1 MSELMEKFTVWKT
14 RLLDTSRRNRLLYF
28 GTRRGHVQVIAPDA
42 DEIFDALAQK
52 GRKLTFVAREEGEG
66 EVGKQK
72 ERDGEAQET
81 SSSDGTI
88 VGGLDSQEISANAS
102 EDRGVLDDLPIDEA
116 RAEIAAMEGIA
127 APISLV
133 ATASSDESE
142 EEQVPVGVGED
153 GAALLSDGS
162 QSASAEGAAIE
173 DIALPD
179 ALMAMTGM
187 EESGGEQ
194 GAVAAGQEISHSV
207 QNDIIGGGRRNELRT
222 DLSEAVLTTTLYN
235 LRAHARTA
243 LEEQGVNVLFLSFG
257 MLHWVDP
264 TTREAARSPLLLVP
278 VQLERGAVT
287 QPFTLT
293 IRDEDILLNPTLTHK
308 LYVDFRIQLPRLPE
322 ESELLTPRV
331 VFELIQA
338 ALPNLPTWTITPE
351 VYLELYSFEKLV
363 MLRDLDA
370 HVQEIDAHPVLLAL
384 AGDPSHLPPSPT
396 DLPKARELDDRMQ
409 PVEHFQVLDADSSQ
423 QVAIEW
429 AKRGASFVIEGP
441 PGTGKS
447 QTIANIIA
455 EALAQNK
462 KVLFVSAKMAALD
475 VVAKR
480 LAQCGLANFY
490 LEAHSHHS
498 SRGALVAQL
507 GQALYE
513 TYPEQAPALEHLTQL
528 GQVRAEL
535 NAYARALHT
544 PVVPLNQTPFH
555 AYTVLSGLADAPELY
570 FDIAGMAEID
580 ARNFAAI
587 DETLDNLAARGDVWE
602 QQEEHPWRGVMLGKY
617 TFQARTEIEYR
628 FGELMRA
635 LTALET
641 AAEQVAEAFGLTS
654 PRTLEGIERLAA
666 IAKHALE
673 TPMPPSGW
681 FRAGETVEL
690 RAMALDAQKAERE
703 NSEAYS
709 RWLERY
715 TEALLERTDLAD
727 MRGRLETAQGKTLRI
742 LDGQYRQDMA
752 VVRAASKGQDAL
764 TTEQAIEALQE
775 AQELQAQ
782 KGRIEARQA
791 DYQARFERAFNG
803 RETEWGAVLA
813 QLDWVDEMMALYAPE
828 SVPEGLTNLV
838 CNRPARLNALRPPVQ
853 ALDAAR
859 EEWRREWE
867 YLTRL
872 FPEQV
877 GVLFTES
884 PGEVRGWLALRLE
897 RIGDLE
903 AWLALQ
909 ADCDALEG
917 LGGGAFLESA
927 RAAKLQGDQL
937 KPAFLKRFYPLWLD
951 AVYAQV
957 PVLEQ
962 SEEVH
967 RKRVAQF
974 WRADVEQ
981 LTIARERLVQQLAT
995 ARPAVGWSDAP
1006 SSEVTL
1012 LKREMAKR
1020 KHHKSIR
1027 RLAAEIPNLLLAL
1040 KPCLM
1045 MSPLSVSQYLATAP
1059 VTFDLVIFDEAS
1071 QIPPEEA
1078 VTAIV
1083 RAKQIIVAGDHQQLP
1098 PTPFFQTLGELE
1110 DQEITEPAVLESLLQ
1125 EASIVLPSVRLMW
1138 HYRSRHEALLGF
1150 SNHYFYE
1157 DRLVTFPNAAVHDA
1171 RLGVEFV
1178 YVREGVYD
1186 RANTRTNEIE
1196 ARRVAE
1202 LVLEHF
1208 TQSPERS
1215 LGIVTFSQAQR
1226 GAIDLELQKLLRE
1239 HPELETS
1246 LSGKGSEGFFVKSL
1260 ENVQGDERDVM
1271 FFSVGYGKD
1280 AHGTLTMNFGP
1291 LNGQD
1296 GARRLNVAVTR
1307 ARDQVKLVSSLLPG
1321 DLDPARTN
1329 SRGVQLLRAYMEY
1342 AAREGRAAW
1351 TVAPTETDAFGD
1363 EEELRQLIQG
1373 ALRERGFEVRTR
1385 VGSGSERVDLALVDA
1400 EDPERYA
1407 LGIELEG
1414 DGYRSANTARERER
1428 LRNQVL
1434 QQLGWKVY
1442 RLRARDWMTNRDV
1455 QLERIGQM
1463 VAVLETPEGAWG
1475 ALPGRGKNS
1484 QRANAAANGNGT
1496 AGGALVPTGMAIY
1509 APVALARQGT
1519 PEQFFRAN
1527 ERTFH
1532 DLFVQLAE
1540 QEGPIHWNAAAR
1552 RIAGCWG
1559 IPRVTPAVE
1568 SHLDGML
1575 AGLIAQGRV
1584 LLRDD
1589 FLWSPV
1595 TMDVVV
1601 RQPAPGDEPRPIEE
1615 IALEEIARAAYL
1627 NLKNALSLTQEDWV
1641 LLTARLLGYPRAS
1654 ERVKRRIGAAV
1665 EKLVDGGIVKVG
1677 EGKVELGE

>member
-1 MSELMEKFTVWKT
+1 MEGGGG
-14 RLLDTSRRNRLLYF
+14 N
-28 GTRRGHVQVIAPDA
+28 G
-42 DEIFDALAQK
+42 
-52 GRKLTFVAREEGEG
+52 GRK
-66 EVGKQK
+66 
-72 ERDGEAQET
+72 
-81 SSSDGTI
+81 
-88 VGGLDSQEISANAS
+88 
-102 EDRGVLDDLPIDEA
+102 
-116 RAEIAAMEGIA
+116 
-127 APISLV
+127 
-133 ATASSDESE
+133 
-142 EEQVPVGVGED
+142 
-153 GAALLSDGS
+153 
-162 QSASAEGAAIE
+162 
-173 DIALPD
+173 
-179 ALMAMTGM
+179 
-187 EESGGEQ
+187 
-194 GAVAAGQEISHSV
+194 
-207 QNDIIGGGRRNELRT
+207 NELRT
-222 DLSEAVLTTTLYN
+222 TLSETVLATTLYN

-264 TTREAARSPLLLVP
+264 TTRESARSPLLLVP
-278 VQLERGAVT
+278 VQLDRSAVT

-293 IRDEDILLNPTLTHK
+293 IRDEDILLNPTLAHK
-308 LYVDFRIQLPRLPE
+308 LYADFRIQLPRLPE
-322 ESELLTPRV
+322 ETELLTPRA

-338 ALPNLPTWTITPE
+338 ALPNLPTWKITRDA
-351 VYLELYSFEKLV
+351 YLELYSFEKLV
-363 MLRDLDA
+363 MLKDLDA
-370 HVQEIDAHPVLLAL
+370 HAQAIEAHPVLQAL
-384 AGDPSHLPPSPT
+384 AGDPSQLPAPPT
-396 DLPKARELDDRMQ
+396 DLPGARELDERIQ
-409 PVEHFQVLDADSSQ
+409 PAEQFQVLDADSSQ

-513 TYPEQAPALEHLTQL
+513 TYTERTPALERLAQL
-528 GQVRAEL
+528 GEVRDEL

-544 PVVPLNQTPFH
+544 AVAPLNQTPLH
-555 AYTVLSGLADAPELY
+555 AYTALAGLYDAPELY
-570 FDIAGMAEID
+570 FDLSALGETD
-580 ARNFAAI
+580 AKQFAAMS
-587 DETLDNLAARGDVWE
+587 ETLDNLAARAEVWE
-602 QQEEHPWRGVMLGKY
+602 QQDEHPWRGVALPKY

-628 FGELMRA
+628 FGELMRV

-641 AAEQVAEAFGLTS
+641 AAEQVAEGFGLSS

-666 IAKHALE
+666 IAKHALA
-673 TPMPPSGW
+673 TAMPPSGW
-681 FRAGETVEL
+681 FRAGETTEL
-690 RAMALDAQKAERE
+690 RAMALEAQKQARE
-703 NSEAYS
+703 YCEAYAKWTTS
-709 RWLERY
+709 Y
-715 TEALLERTDLAD
+715 TDPLLERSDLAE
-727 MRGRLETAQGKTLRI
+727 MRTRLEAAQVKTLRI
-742 LDGQYRQDMA
+742 LDSQYRQDMGII
-752 VVRAASKGQDAL
+752 RAASRG
-764 TTEQAIEALQE
+764 TEALNAAEAIQALSE
-775 AQELQAQ
+775 AQELQART
-782 KGRIEARQA
+782 GEIDARQA

-803 RETEWGAVLA
+803 RDTDWAVVLA
-813 QLDWVDEMMALYAPE
+813 QLDWVDGMIALFAPE

-838 CNRPARLNALRPPVQ
+838 CNRPARLNALGAPVQ
-853 ALDAAR
+853 ALEAVRD
-859 EEWRREWE
+859 EWRREWD

-872 FPEQV
+872 FPLQV
-877 GVLFTES
+877 GELFTES
-884 PGEVRGWLALRLE
+884 LTDVRGWLAVRLE
-897 RIGDLE
+897 RVDELE
-903 AWLALQ
+903 AWLALR
-909 ADCDALEG
+909 ADCEALKG
-917 LGGGAFLESA
+917 FGGNAFLESA

-937 KPAFLKRFYPLWLD
+937 KPAFLKRFYLLWLD
-951 AVYAQV
+951 GVYAQL
-957 PVLEQ
+957 PVLARG
-962 SEEVH
+962 EEVH

-974 WRADVEQ
+974 CRADVEQ
-981 LTIARERLVQQLAT
+981 LTIARERLVQQLAA
-995 ARPAVGWSDAP
+995 ARPAAGWSDAP

-1012 LKREMAKR
+1012 LKRELAKR

-1045 MSPLSVSQYLATAP
+1045 MSPLSVSQYLASAP
-1059 VTFDLVIFDEAS
+1059 VAFDLVIFDEAS

-1110 DQEITEPAVLESLLQ
+1110 EQEITEPAVLESLLQ
-1125 EASIVLPSVRLMW
+1125 EASIVLPSVRLRW

-1157 DRLVTFPNAAVHDA
+1157 DRLVTFPNAARHDA

-1178 YVREGVYD
+1178 YVPDGIYD
-1186 RANTRTNEIE
+1186 RANTRANVIE

-1208 TQSPERS
+1208 TKSPERS

-1226 GAIDLELQKLLRE
+1226 GAIDLELQNLLRE
-1239 HPELETS
+1239 HPEFETH

-1271 FFSVGYGKD
+1271 FFSVGYGRD
-1280 AHGTLTMNFGP
+1280 ANGALTMNFGP

-1307 ARDQVKLVSSLLPG
+1307 ARDQVKLVSSLLPT
-1321 DLDPARTN
+1321 DLDLTRTN

-1342 AAREGRAAW
+1342 AAREGRTMWA
-1351 TVAPTETDAFGD
+1351 VAPTETDAYGD
-1363 EEELRQLIQG
+1363 EEELRLLIQS
-1373 ALRERGFEVRTR
+1373 ALSERGFEVRTR

-1400 EDPERYA
+1400 EDAERYA

-1414 DGYRSANTARERER
+1414 DGYRNANTARERER
-1428 LRNQVL
+1428 LRTQVL
-1434 QQLGWKVY
+1434 EQLGWKVY
-1442 RLRARDWMTNRDV
+1442 RLRARDWLANRDV

-1463 VAVLETPEGAWG
+1463 VTVLDTPSDAWERR
-1475 ALPGRGKNS
+1475 ANNS
-1484 QRANAAANGNGT
+1484 RRANAAANGHG
-1496 AGGALVPTGMAIY
+1496 AEGGALVPTGMAIY
-1509 APVALARQGT
+1509 VPVALPRQGT

-1559 IPRVTPAVE
+1559 ISRVTPAVE

-1595 TMDVVV
+1595 TMEVVV
-1601 RQPAPGDEPRPIEE
+1601 RQPAPSDEPRPIQE

-1654 ERVKRRIGAAV
+1654 ERVKRRIGVAL
-1665 EKLVDGGIVKVG
+1665 ENLVISGMVRWN
-1677 EGKVELGE
+1677 EGKVELSAEHIEG